1 MSNLTK
7 DILYGNNYSEP
18 LLPENPIRY
27 VVDNVHFTRLMLMM
41 IPFLVLSIWLTLY
54 GINVILC
61 KLFNVVYNLCVEKKE
76 KTVCLGEFEC
86 KKGCEHCAGRI
97 FLKHK

>member
-7 DILYGNNYSEP
+7 DILYGNNYSEH

-41 IPFLVLSIWLTLY
+41 IPFWVLSIWFTLY

-61 KLFNVVYNLCVEKKE
+61 KLFIVVYNLCVEQKK
-76 KTVCLGEFEC
+76 
-86 KKGCEHCAGRI
+86 KKLYVQGNLNVKKVVNIVLVEY
-97 FLKHK
+97 F

>member
-1 MSNLTK
+1 MSHLTK
-7 DILYGNNYSEP
+7 DKLYGNNYSES

-27 VVDNVHFTRLMLMM
+27 VVDNVHFTGLMLMM
-41 IPFLVLSIWLTLY
+41 IPFWVLSIWLTLY

-76 KTVCLGEFEC
+76 KTVCSGEFEC
-86 KKGCEHCAGRI
+86 KKGCEHCAGRV

>member
-41 IPFLVLSIWLTLY
+41 IPFWVLSIWLTLY

-61 KLFNVVYNLCVEKKE
+61 KLFNVVYNLCVVKK
-76 KTVCLGEFEC
+76 KKLYVQGNLNVKKVVNTVLVEYF
-86 KKGCEHCAGRI
+86 
-97 FLKHK
+97 

>member
-27 VVDNVHFTRLMLMM
+27 VVYNVHFTRLMLMM
-41 IPFLVLSIWLTLY
+41 IPFWVLSIWLTLY

-61 KLFNVVYNLCVEKKE
+61 KLFNVVYNLCVEKK
-76 KTVCLGEFEC
+76 KKLYVQGNLNVKKVVDTVLVEYF
-86 KKGCEHCAGRI
+86 
-97 FLKHK
+97 

>member
-1 MSNLTK
+1 MCTK
-7 DILYGNNYSEP
+7 AFTQRLHCNPCIITDF
-18 LLPENPIRY
+18 PENPIRY

-41 IPFLVLSIWLTLY
+41 IPFWVLSIWLTLY

-76 KTVCLGEFEC
+76 KTVCSGE
-86 KKGCEHCAGRI
+86 GCEHCAGRI
-97 FLKHK
+97 FLKYK

>member
-41 IPFLVLSIWLTLY
+41 IPFWVLSIWLTLY

-61 KLFNVVYNLCVEKKE
+61 KLFNVVYNLCVEKK
-76 KTVCLGEFEC
+76 
-86 KKGCEHCAGRI
+86 KKLYVQENLNVKKVVNI
-97 FLKHK
+97 VLVEYF

>member
-7 DILYGNNYSEP
+7 DILYGSNYSEP

-27 VVDNVHFTRLMLMM
+27 VADNVHFTRLMLMM
-41 IPFLVLSIWLTLY
+41 IPFWVLSIWLTLY

-61 KLFNVVYNLCVEKKE
+61 KLFNVVYNLCVEKN
-76 KTVCLGEFEC
+76 CMFRG
-86 KKGCEHCAGRI
+86 I
-97 FLKHK
+97 

>member
-1 MSNLTK
+1 MEK
-7 DILYGNNYSEP
+7 NYSEH

-41 IPFLVLSIWLTLY
+41 IPFWVLSIWLTLY

-61 KLFNVVYNLCVEKKE
+61 KLFNVVYNLCVEKKKE
-76 KTVCLGEFEC
+76 LYIQGNLNVKKVVNTVLVEYF
-86 KKGCEHCAGRI
+86 
-97 FLKHK
+97 

>member
-27 VVDNVHFTRLMLMM
+27 FVDNVHFTRLMLMM
-41 IPFLVLSIWLTLY
+41 IPFWVLSIWLTLY

-61 KLFNVVYNLCVEKKE
+61 KLFNMVYNLCVEK
-76 KTVCLGEFEC
+76 
-86 KKGCEHCAGRI
+86 
-97 FLKHK
+97 

>member
-27 VVDNVHFTRLMLMM
+27 VVDNVQFTRLMLMM
-41 IPFLVLSIWLTLY
+41 IPFWVLSIWLTLY
-54 GINVILC
+54 GINVILS
-61 KLFNVVYNLCVEKKE
+61 KLFNVVYNLCVEKK
-76 KTVCLGEFEC
+76 KKPYVQGNLNVKKVVNTVLVE
-86 KKGCEHCAGRI
+86 
-97 FLKHK
+97 

>member
-41 IPFLVLSIWLTLY
+41 IPFWVLSIWLTLY
-54 GINVILC
+54 GINVILY
-61 KLFNVVYNLCVEKKE
+61 KLFNVVYNLCVEKK
-76 KTVCLGEFEC
+76 KKLYVQGNLNVKKVVNTVLVEYF
-86 KKGCEHCAGRI
+86 
-97 FLKHK
+97 

>member
-41 IPFLVLSIWLTLY
+41 IPFWVLSIWLTLY

-61 KLFNVVYNLCVEKKE
+61 KLFNVVYNLCVEKK
-76 KTVCLGEFEC
+76 KKLYVQGNLNVKKVVNTVLVEYF
-86 KKGCEHCAGRI
+86 
-97 FLKHK
+97 

>member
-41 IPFLVLSIWLTLY
+41 IPF
-54 GINVILC
+54 
-61 KLFNVVYNLCVEKKE
+61 
-76 KTVCLGEFEC
+76 
-86 KKGCEHCAGRI
+86 
-97 FLKHK
+97 

>member
-41 IPFLVLSIWLTLY
+41 IPFWALSIWLTLY

-61 KLFNVVYNLCVEKKE
+61 KLFNVVYNLCVEKK
-76 KTVCLGEFEC
+76 KKLYVQGNFNVKKVVNTVLVEYF
-86 KKGCEHCAGRI
+86 
-97 FLKHK
+97 

>member
-27 VVDNVHFTRLMLMM
+27 VVDNVHLTRLMLMM
-41 IPFLVLSIWLTLY
+41 IPFWVLSIWLTLY

-61 KLFNVVYNLCVEKKE
+61 KLFNVVYNLCVEKK
-76 KTVCLGEFEC
+76 KKLYVQGNLNVKKVVNTVLVEYF
-86 KKGCEHCAGRI
+86 
-97 FLKHK
+97 

>member
-7 DILYGNNYSEP
+7 DILYGNNFSEP

-27 VVDNVHFTRLMLMM
+27 VANNINFTRLMLMM
-41 IPFLVLSIWLTLY
+41 IPFWVLSIWLTLY
-54 GINVILC
+54 GVSVIFC
-61 KLFNVVYNLCVEKKE
+61 KLYNLCVEKE
-76 KTVCLGEFEC
+76 ENTVCSGEFEC
-86 KKGCEHCAGRI
+86 KKGCENCAGRI

>member
-7 DILYGNNYSEP
+7 DILYGNKYSEP

-27 VVDNVHFTRLMLMM
+27 VVDNVHFTRVMFMM
-41 IPFLVLSIWLTLY
+41 IPFWVLSIWLTLY

-61 KLFNVVYNLCVEKKE
+61 KLFNVVYNLCVEKK
-76 KTVCLGEFEC
+76 KKLYVQGNLNVKKVVNTVLVEYF
-86 KKGCEHCAGRI
+86 
-97 FLKHK
+97 

>member
-7 DILYGNNYSEP
+7 DILYGNNHSEP

-41 IPFLVLSIWLTLY
+41 IPFWVLSIWLTLY

-61 KLFNVVYNLCVEKKE
+61 KLFNVVYNLCVEKK
-76 KTVCLGEFEC
+76 KKLYVQGNLNVKKVVNTVPVEYF
-86 KKGCEHCAGRI
+86 
-97 FLKHK
+97 

>member
-41 IPFLVLSIWLTLY
+41 IPFWILSIWLTLY

-61 KLFNVVYNLCVEKKE
+61 KLFNVVYNLCVEKK
-76 KTVCLGEFEC
+76 
-86 KKGCEHCAGRI
+86 KKLYVQGNLNVKR
-97 FLKHK
+97 L

>member
-41 IPFLVLSIWLTLY
+41 IPFWVLSIWLTLY

-76 KTVCLGEFEC
+76 KLYVQGNLNVKKVVNTVLVEYF
-86 KKGCEHCAGRI
+86 
-97 FLKHK
+97 

>member
-41 IPFLVLSIWLTLY
+41 IPFWVLSIWLTLY

-61 KLFNVVYNLCVEKKE
+61 KLFNVVYNLCRKKR
-76 KTVCLGEFEC
+76 KSCMFRG
-86 KKGCEHCAGRI
+86 I
-97 FLKHK
+97 

>member
-41 IPFLVLSIWLTLY
+41 IPFWVLSIWLIY
-54 GINVILC
+54 M
-61 KLFNVVYNLCVEKKE
+61 E
-76 KTVCLGEFEC
+76 
-86 KKGCEHCAGRI
+86 
-97 FLKHK
+97 

>member
-41 IPFLVLSIWLTLY
+41 IPFWVLSIWLTLY

-61 KLFNVVYNLCVEKKE
+61 KLFNVVYNLCVEKK
-76 KTVCLGEFEC
+76 
-86 KKGCEHCAGRI
+86 KKLYVQGNLNVKKVVNNVLVEY
-97 FLKHK
+97 F